1 MSDNEM
7 KNIELHFL
15 YWLIKKEQRD
25 GKLPIDDEKTK
36 KIIMEKY
43 PNESLFV
50 VFRTDELYFPK

>member
-1 MSDNEM
+1 M